1 MRGIIELDLCNTQ
14 LKFSTK
20 FQDQFGA
27 IKPPILD
34 ITSRQNYN
42 TMRKQS
48 NLDGYFLFL
57 VASKLAVSAHS
68 FSCIKGAICETVI
81 DYAHIQFKSNSKI
94 EIQEKIS

>member
-1 MRGIIELDLCNTQ
+1 MPLRGIIELDLCNTQ

-27 IKPPILD
+27 IKPPILILD

-42 TMRKQS
+42 

-57 VASKLAVSAHS
+57 VESKLAVSAHS